1 MNLWEE
7 GNHAVTYTNLS
18 ILRVKEES
26 STSTS
31 WDSFTYKI
39 LWYKVKV
46 WDIMKPIDM
55 MVTDYN
61 CEYLGLSRLCLM
73 ESAGKSLA
81 EEVGKIAVYT
91 FSKPVK
97 VVIFTGSGG
106 NGGDGFVA
114 ARYLLN
120 RGYDVDIY
128 MLKDNIHSEEAK
140 TNFEILKNMKPRL
153 SRLNIYNLKTLADI
167 NGCEV
172 AKSGHNEF
180 VIVDGLLGTGIK
192 GKLQTNVRRAIE
204 VINDSKGIKISV
216 DVPSGMDPLTG
227 NVDDLAVIPDYTISF
242 HKIKTGVRNA
252 EEEVVGGL
260 VTADIGIPFEA
271 EYFVNYGDFLR
282 LKNRSVNSHKGNNG
296 RLLIVGGNKDYSGAP
311 AIAGMAASGAG
322 ADLVYLASPEKAAQ
336 AIKSTSPDLIVKAL
350 PGDKLSLEHADE
362 IIKLS
367 ENVDALLF
375 GPGAGIDD
383 ETSKLFNVLVTKI
396 KKPIVLDADSLKQVE
411 MALIKNRDDI
421 VLTPHIFE
429 FKSFFN
435 VVDDLKLDIDSYDF
449 KKVDENITCF
459 QQISRQ
465 INATVIVK
473 GQYDLILSGT
483 KFRINKSGNPGMT
496 VGGTGDALAGITT
509 SLLSQGLN
517 TFDSACLGVF
527 INGLA
532 GDEAFKVKGNG
543 FSATDL
549 VSYIGNVIK
558 NGLR

>member
-1 MNLWEE
+1 
-7 GNHAVTYTNLS
+7 
-18 ILRVKEES
+18 
-26 STSTS
+26 
-31 WDSFTYKI
+31 
-39 LWYKVKV
+39 
-46 WDIMKPIDM
+46 M

-91 FSKPVK
+91 FAKPVK

-128 MLKDNIHSEEAK
+128 MLKDNIHSNEAK
-140 TNFEILKNMKPRL
+140 VNFEILKNMKPRL
-153 SRLNIYNLKTLADI
+153 SRLTIFNLKTLDDI
-167 NGCEV
+167 NNCEV
-172 AKSGHNEF
+172 AKSKDSEY

-192 GKLQTNVRRAIE
+192 GKLQTNIKRAIE
-204 VINDSKGIKISV
+204 IINESQGVKISV

-242 HKIKTGVRNA
+242 HKIKTGVRDA

-282 LKNRSVNSHKGNNG
+282 LKNRSPSSHKGNNG
-296 RLLIVGGNKDYSGAP
+296 RLLVIGGSKDYSGAP
-311 AIAGMAASGAG
+311 AIAGMAAIGAG
-322 ADLVYLASPEKAAQ
+322 ADLVYVVAPKNAAD
-336 AIKSTSPDLIVKAL
+336 AIKATSPDLIVKSLDGDYLAL
-350 PGDKLSLEHADE
+350 NHLDE
-362 IIKLS
+362 ILDIV
-367 ENVDALLF
+367 ENVDAVLI
-375 GPGAGIDD
+375 GPGSGIND

-396 KKPIVLDADSLKQVE
+396 KKPIVLDADGLKQVE
-411 MALIKNRDDI
+411 VNLIKNREDI
-421 VLTPHIFE
+421 ILTPHIFE
-429 FKSFFN
+429 FKSIFKISEN
-435 VVDDLKLDIDSYDF
+435 LKLDIDSYDF
-449 KKVDENITCF
+449 NKVDENITEF
-459 QQISRQ
+459 QQITRQ
-465 INATVIVK
+465 IKGTVIVK
-473 GQYDLILSGT
+473 GQYDLILSGS

-496 VGGTGDALAGITT
+496 VGGTGDALSGITT

-517 TFDSACLGVF
+517 SFDSACLAVF

-532 GDEAFKVKGNG
+532 GDEAFKQKGNG

-549 VSYIGNVIK
+549 VSFIGNVIK
-558 NGLR
+558 NGLC

>member
-1 MNLWEE
+1 
-7 GNHAVTYTNLS
+7 
-18 ILRVKEES
+18 
-26 STSTS
+26 
-31 WDSFTYKI
+31 
-39 LWYKVKV
+39 
-46 WDIMKPIDM
+46 M

-128 MLKDNIHSEEAK
+128 MLKDNIRSKEAK
-140 TNFEILKNMKPRL
+140 INFEILENMKPRL
-153 SRLNIYNLKTLADI
+153 SRLTIYNLKTLDDI
-167 NGCEV
+167 NSTEV
-172 AKSGHNEF
+172 AESEDGEF

-204 VINDSKGIKISV
+204 IINDSNGVKISV

-227 NVDDLAVIPDYTISF
+227 EVNDLAVIPDYTISF

-252 EEEVVGGL
+252 DEELVGGL

-271 EYFVNYGDFLR
+271 EYFVSYGDFLR
-282 LKNRSVNSHKGNNG
+282 LKNRDEKSHKGNNG
-296 RLLIVGGNKDYSGAP
+296 KVLVVGGSGDYSGAP
-311 AIAGMAASGAG
+311 AIAGMAAIGAG
-322 ADLVYLASPEKAAQ
+322 CDLVYVAAPEKAAE
-336 AIKSTSPDLIVKAL
+336 AIKSTSPDLIVKSL
-350 PGDKLSLEHADE
+350 EGDRLSLEHAE
-362 IIKLS
+362 RILS
-367 ENVDALLF
+367 VADDVDCVLI
-375 GPGAGIDD
+375 GPGAGID
-383 ETSKLFNVLVTKI
+383 EQTSKLFNVLVAKI
-396 KKPIVLDADSLKQVE
+396 KKPIVLDADALKQVE
-411 MALIKNRDDI
+411 LKLIMNRDDV

-429 FKSFFN
+429 FNSFFN
-435 VVDDLKLDIDSYDF
+435 VQDGMKLDIDSYDF
-449 KKVDENITCF
+449 RKVDENITQF
-459 QQISRQ
+459 QQIARQ
-465 INATVIVK
+465 IKGTVIVK

-483 KFRINKSGNPGMT
+483 RFRINKSGNAGMT
-496 VGGTGDALAGITT
+496 VGGTGDALSGICAG
-509 SLLSQGLN
+509 LLSQDLN
-517 TFDSACLGVF
+517 PFGASCLGVF

-532 GDEAFKVKGNG
+532 GERAFDVKGNG

-549 VSYIGNVIK
+549 VSYIGGVIK
-558 NGLR
+558 DGLR

>member
-1 MNLWEE
+1 
-7 GNHAVTYTNLS
+7 
-18 ILRVKEES
+18 
-26 STSTS
+26 
-31 WDSFTYKI
+31 
-39 LWYKVKV
+39 
-46 WDIMKPIDM
+46 M

-91 FSKPVK
+91 FAKPVK

-128 MLKDNIHSEEAK
+128 MLKDNIHSNEAK
-140 TNFEILKNMKPRL
+140 VNFEILKNMKPRL
-153 SRLNIYNLKTLADI
+153 SRLTIFNLKNLDDI
-167 NGCEV
+167 NNCEV
-172 AKSGHNEF
+172 AKSKDSEF

-192 GKLQTNVRRAIE
+192 GKLQTNIKRAIE
-204 VINDSKGIKISV
+204 IINESQGVKISV

-242 HKIKTGVRNA
+242 HKIKTGVRDA

-282 LKNRSVNSHKGNNG
+282 LKNRSPSSHKGNNG
-296 RLLIVGGNKDYSGAP
+296 RLLVIGGSKDYSGAP
-311 AIAGMAASGAG
+311 AIAGMAAIGAG
-322 ADLVYLASPEKAAQ
+322 ADLVHVAAPKNAAD
-336 AIKSTSPDLIVKAL
+336 AIKATSPDLIVK
-350 PGDKLSLEHADE
+350 SLEGDYLALNHLDE
-362 IIKLS
+362 ILELV
-367 ENVDALLF
+367 ENVDAVLI
-375 GPGAGIDD
+375 GPGSGINDD
-383 ETSKLFNVLVTKI
+383 TSKLFNVLVTKI
-396 KKPIVLDADSLKQVE
+396 KKPIVLDADALKQVE
-411 MALIKNRDDI
+411 LNLIKNRDDI

-429 FKSFFN
+429 FKSIFKISEN
-435 VVDDLKLDIDSYDF
+435 LKLDIDSYDF
-449 KKVDENITCF
+449 NKVDENITEF
-459 QQISRQ
+459 QQIIRQ
-465 INATVIVK
+465 IKGTVIVK
-473 GQYDLILSGT
+473 GQYDLILSGS

-496 VGGTGDALAGITT
+496 VGGTGDALSGITA
-509 SLLSQGLN
+509 SLLSQDLN
-517 TFDSACLGVF
+517 SFDSACLGVF

-532 GDEAFKVKGNG
+532 GDEAFNQKGNG

-549 VSYIGNVIK
+549 VSFIGNVIK
-558 NGLR
+558 NGLC

>member
-1 MNLWEE
+1 
-7 GNHAVTYTNLS
+7 
-18 ILRVKEES
+18 
-26 STSTS
+26 
-31 WDSFTYKI
+31 
-39 LWYKVKV
+39 
-46 WDIMKPIDM
+46 M

-120 RGYDVDIY
+120 RGYDVDIC
-128 MLKDNIHSEEAK
+128 MLKDNIHSSEAK
-140 TNFEILKNMKPRL
+140 TNLEILKNMKPRL
-153 SRLNIYNLKTLADI
+153 SRLNICNLKTLEDI
-167 NGCEV
+167 NECEV
-172 AKSGHNEF
+172 AKSFDNEF
-180 VIVDGLLGTGIK
+180 IIVDGLLGTGIK
-192 GKLQTNVRRAIE
+192 GKLQTNIRRAIE
-204 VINDSKGIKISV
+204 IINESKGIKISV

-227 NVDDLAVIPDYTISF
+227 HVDDLSVIPDYTISF

-271 EYFVNYGDFLR
+271 EYFINYGDFLR
-282 LKNRSVNSHKGNNG
+282 LKNRDSSSHKGNNG
-296 RLLIVGGNKDYSGAP
+296 RLLVVGGSADYSGAP
-311 AIAGMAASGAG
+311 AIAGMAAIGAG
-322 ADLVYLASPEKAAQ
+322 ADLVYVASPQKAAE
-336 AIKSTSPDLIVKAL
+336 AIKSTSPDLIVKSL
-350 PGDKLSLEHADE
+350 NGDKLSLEHVEE
-362 IIKLS
+362 ILEIS
-367 ENVDALLF
+367 EKVDAVLI
-375 GPGAGIDD
+375 GPGAGIDED
-383 ETSKLFNVLVTKI
+383 TSKLFNVLVTKI
-396 KKPIVLDADSLKQVE
+396 KKPIVLDADALKQVE
-411 MALIKNRDDI
+411 LSLIKNREDI
-421 VLTPHIFE
+421 ILTPHIFE
-429 FKSFFN
+429 FKSFFKVN
-435 VVDDLKLDIDSYDF
+435 NDLKLDIDSYDF
-449 KKVDENITCF
+449 KKVDKNITEF
-459 QQISRQ
+459 QQIARQ
-465 INATVIVK
+465 IKGTVIVK

-509 SLLSQGLN
+509 GLLTNGLN

-532 GDEAFKVKGNG
+532 GDEAFKEKGNG

-558 NGLR
+558 NGLC